1 MRFGLVIM
9 ILSVVAAWGQEK
21 YTGPLP
27 PKRDVPFLLHANK
40 LVELDTG
47 TAQPGERK
55 DNTLYTVAGAGAQA
69 RTPMAEPIFLLDST
83 KIVADKL
90 SLWRMIPKGGVRE
103 LEIPK
108 KPKRDSPRPV
118 RINATRLANG
128 LYRIETQEFLENGE
142 YCLSP
147 DGSNEAFCFAVY

>member
-1 MRFGLVIM
+1 MRHFAWALLAG
-9 ILSVVAAWGQEK
+9 AAFAPAQEK
-21 YTGPLP
+21 YVGPVP
-27 PKRDVPFLLHANK
+27 PKKDVPYLLHANK

-55 DNTLYTVAGAGAQA
+55 DNTLYTVSGAGAQA
-69 RTPMAEPIFLLDST
+69 RTPMAEPVFLLDSA
-83 KIVADKL
+83 KIAADKL
-90 SLWRMIPKGGVRE
+90 SLWRMTPKGGLRE

-108 KPKRDSPRPV
+108 KPKRDSPRPMRV
-118 RINATRLANG
+118 NATRLSGN
-128 LYRIETQEFLENGE
+128 LYKVEAQEFLENGE